1 MREKMIQTTF
11 VIGSLERFVF
21 LKAQVYVLPL
31 KLELCLR
38 SFTT

>member
-11 VIGSLERFVF
+11 VVGPLEHFVF